1 VNAIESVA
9 LPQGARTL
17 AQEPPDE
24 VLTMRGLWFGLLI
37 AVPCWLILAL
47 LFVAVF

>member
-1 VNAIESVA
+1 MNAIKSVA

-17 AQEPPDE
+17 VEEPPAE

-37 AVPCWLILAL
+37 AGPCWLILAL
-47 LFVAVF
+47 LFIAVF